1 MSAITKTIVGLGLT
15 ERVTATLSSL
25 PVSGY
30 MLLPG
35 NNRADIWHS
44 SRTISMQTRKP
55 GYVLVDVEGLS
66 DEKLIAIRDKAR
78 QYWVSGVILR
88 GSSVARAVRVLQS
101 ENLVIGCTVSLH
113 QEHTDCK
120 QAMKEIAEAVSAG
133 CTSLLIEPWTQGE
146 ALRQLLQEFAVTA
159 QSPEVF
165 YGIRPVVSASRL
177 QQLERKGAFIP
188 EYVKNAV
195 KEVPERE
202 VIKRTIEA
210 EVKTLSKNAH
220 VYVDGSELSESHIEH
235 LMNELSITAKQ

>member
-15 ERVTATLSSL
+15 ERITMTLSSL

-78 QYWVSGVILR
+78 QYWVSGVVLR
-88 GSSVARAVRVLQS
+88 GSFVARAVRLLQS
-101 ENLVIGCTVSLH
+101 DNLVIGCTVSLP
-113 QEHTDCK
+113 QEHTACK
-120 QAMKEIAEAVSAG
+120 QAIEQVAEAISTG

-146 ALRQLLQEFAVTA
+146 SLQQLLQELAATG

-165 YGIRPVVSASRL
+165 YGLRPVVSTRRL

-188 EYVKNAV
+188 EYLKDAI

-202 VIKRTIEA
+202 VIMRTIKA
-210 EVKTLSKNAH
+210 EVKSLPKNVH
-220 VYVDGSELSESHIEH
+220 VYVDGSDLSEIHIEH